1 MLHLDIH
8 ALAIPPASVALFVSG
23 FPQTPV
29 TNQQQA
35 LPRQMDCIENKIQ
48 LWKIQDTRS
57 AAPKIDG
64 LYGHVELFSPQSQ
77 FLCDGLN

>member
-35 LPRQMDCIENKIQ
+35 LPRQMDCIENKH
-48 LWKIQDTRS
+48 L
-57 AAPKIDG
+57 
-64 LYGHVELFSPQSQ
+64 GHL
-77 FLCDGLN
+77 